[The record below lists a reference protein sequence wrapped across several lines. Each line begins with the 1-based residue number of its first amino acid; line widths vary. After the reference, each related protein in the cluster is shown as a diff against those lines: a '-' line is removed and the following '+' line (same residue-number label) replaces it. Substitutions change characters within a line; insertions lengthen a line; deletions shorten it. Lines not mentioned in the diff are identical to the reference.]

1 MVMINFPLLEHT
13 VRRTARTDRSIDI
26 EWMNADKEQLSGPK
40 LRVHLRQ
47 FVIEY
52 TNQSIVS

>member
-13 VRRTARTDRSIDI
+13 APRTDRSIDI